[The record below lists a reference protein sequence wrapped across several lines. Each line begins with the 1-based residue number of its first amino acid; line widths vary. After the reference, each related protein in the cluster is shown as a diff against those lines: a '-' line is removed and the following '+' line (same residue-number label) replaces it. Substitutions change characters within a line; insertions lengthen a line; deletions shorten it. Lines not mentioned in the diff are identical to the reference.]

1 MTWGFRW
8 EGESVAV
15 QRNLSFLVAWL
26 IVAAVATTV
35 AWQGVGLVGEQ
46 VTSERPAPL
55 DAVEVRERLADE
67 AVEVGAA
74 TTSSTEPSS
83 ETTST
88 TAGTADSVPEPPP
101 TPPSDVPASNGPT
114 GQSPAPE
121 SSAPAP
127 TPQPTAPPQ
136 APASATRTYNLVGG
150 TASLRFTPSGVTVD
164 YATPK
169 AGFTVEI
176 EPENGNGVKVE
187 FRSDDHRSRVDGW
200 WDGGPRERIREEAD

>member
-1 MTWGFRW
+1 M
-8 EGESVAV
+8 

-26 IVAAVATTV
+26 IAAAVATTV

-55 DAVEVRERLADE
+55 NAREVRERLADE

-101 TPPSDVPASNGPT
+101 APPSDVPASSGPT

-127 TPQPTAPPQ
+127 TPQPTAPPP
-136 APASATRTYNLVGG
+136 ATASATRTYNLVGG